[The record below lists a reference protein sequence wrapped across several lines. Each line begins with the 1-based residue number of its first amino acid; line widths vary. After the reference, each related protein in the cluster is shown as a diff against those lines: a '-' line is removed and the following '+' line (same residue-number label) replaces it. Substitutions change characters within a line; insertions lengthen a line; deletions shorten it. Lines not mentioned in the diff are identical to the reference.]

1 MAKMTIEEMYENNA
15 DFTMYIDR
23 MCKHN
28 RYTVKKALS
37 TALAKLK
44 YLDILDSTKD
54 KVEKEEIEDGN
65 ESE

>member
-1 MAKMTIEEMYENNA
+1 MHIEMLEFYENNA

-28 RYTVKKALS
+28 RYTVKKALG

-54 KVEKEEIEDGN
+54 KVEDKEEENNG
-65 ESE
+65 

>member
-1 MAKMTIEEMYENNA
+1 MAKMTIKEMYDNVP
-15 DFTMYIDR
+15 DFKEYIDR
-23 MCKHN
+23 MCKRN

-54 KVEKEEIEDGN
+54 KVEKEENNG
-65 ESE
+65 